1 MKILLVFTGGTIGSS
16 IDKGAINTSDNASFL
31 LLELFNQHYAD
42 ADTIKFTTL
51 QPYYLLSENLA
62 PKAWTNLIS
71 ALVAQNLDEY
81 DGIIITHGTDTLS
94 YTAALLG
101 LYFHSLNKPI
111 VLVSSHQP
119 LTLPQA
125 NGLANFI
132 CAIEFIKKI
141 AQPGVYVAYQNPG
154 QPMLL
159 HLATRLATCLPLS
172 SDFISVRQQAYMRYD
187 NGCFTELIEKSR
199 SQTHEFHLK
208 AEFSHA
214 ITLIKPYPGLDYR
227 TINLDTVQ
235 IVLHDLYH
243 SGTACTDST
252 FGKHYQLT
260 EFVQLCQTQHI
271 PVYLAS
277 AYQAGACYQT
287 TLDLQQ
293 AGAEILWNMSIEA
306 AYAKLLLAYGN
317 FYDPQSILQFLSTDI
332 AHEHID

>member
-16 IDKGAINTSDNASFL
+16 IDKGAINTSNNASFL

-42 ADTIKFTTL
+42 AHNLQFTTL

-62 PKAWTNLIS
+62 PKAWTDLIT
-71 ALVAQNLDEY
+71 ALIAQNLDEY

-101 LYFHSLNKPI
+101 LYFHNVSKPML
-111 VLVSSHQP
+111 LVSSHQP
-119 LTLPQA
+119 LTQPHA

-132 CAIEFIKKI
+132 CAVEFIKKI
-141 AQPGVYVAYQNPG
+141 KQAGVYVTYQNPG
-154 QPMLL
+154 QPMLI
-159 HLATRLATCLPLS
+159 HLATRLMTCLPLS
-172 SDFISVRQQAYMRYD
+172 SDFISARQQAYMHYD
-187 NGCFTELIEKSR
+187 NGNFTELTNKNSPHSR
-199 SQTHEFHLK
+199 DFRLK

-214 ITLIKPYPGLDYR
+214 VTLIKPYPGLDYR

-243 SGTACTDST
+243 SGTACTSST

-271 PVYLAS
+271 PVYLAP
-277 AYQAGACYQT
+277 AYQSEACYQT
-287 TLDLQQ
+287 TLDLQH
-293 AGAEILWNMSIEA
+293 AGAEILWDMSIEA

-317 FYDPQSILQFLSTDI
+317 FYDRQSILQFLSTDI
-332 AHEHID
+332 AHEHIF

>member
-16 IDKGAINTSDNASFL
+16 IDKGAINTSNNTPFL
-31 LLELFNQHYAD
+31 LLELFNQHYVD
-42 ADTIKFTTL
+42 AHNLQFTTL

-62 PKAWTNLIS
+62 PKAWTDLIT

-81 DGIIITHGTDTLS
+81 DGVIITHGTDTLS

-101 LYFHSLNKPI
+101 LYFHNVNKPML
-111 VLVSSHQP
+111 LVSSHQP
-119 LTLPQA
+119 LTQPQA

-141 AQPGVYVAYQNPG
+141 NQPGVYVAYQNPG
-154 QPMLL
+154 QPMLI
-159 HLATRLATCLPLS
+159 HLATRLASCLPLS
-172 SDFISVRQQAYMRYD
+172 SDFISVRHQAYMRYE
-187 NGCFTELIEKSR
+187 NGHFTQLTEKNRPHSR
-199 SQTHEFHLK
+199 FLLK
-208 AEFSHA
+208 AEFAHT
-214 ITLIKPYPGLDYR
+214 ITLIRPYPGLDYR

-243 SGTACTDST
+243 SGTACTSSA

-271 PVYLAS
+271 PVYLAP
-277 AYQAGACYQT
+277 AYQSEACYQT

-293 AGAEILWNMSIEA
+293 AGAEILWGISIEA

-317 FYDPQSILQFLSTDI
+317 FYEQHSILQFLTTDI
-332 AHEHID
+332 AHEHIY